1 MTELEQ
7 QLLSAFEQQQQLLE
21 QFQHNFGQELR
32 ELQQQ
37 LIVLAESGGPR
48 TRKQPAPAGNP
59 CLSCKNALRTRLRG
73 QKTELVRCMLSGSTT
88 EVETCNQWVQE

>member
-1 MTELEQ
+1 MTELER
-7 QLLSAFEQQQQLLE
+7 QLLSAFEAQQELLE
-21 QFQHNFGQELR
+21 QLQRDYGQALS

-59 CLSCKNALRTRLRG
+59 CLSCKNALRTRLQG
-73 QKTELVRCMLSGSTT
+73 QKSELVRCLLSGQTR